1 MLRSSSVGPRGGLMK
16 RGGLPGGDRAL
27 LASQSPAMPV
37 VRGLVGGD
45 CGADSGERGERFGG
59 VPGGE
64 SGRDSLIMRGEIA
77 LPGFDDR
84 PAAA

>member
-1 MLRSSSVGPRGGLMK
+1 M
-16 RGGLPGGDRAL
+16 
-27 LASQSPAMPV
+27 LASQSPATPV

-84 PAAA
+84 PAGWASDMEIADTAFEAG